1 MKHNNIRRRVRFII
15 EEMESAYYAFSE
27 HNYMNGDYA
36 AFTSMAVAEF
46 RNALDNPALTR
57 EQLETMVREGMSKHR
72 SREGDEANWSRFMA
86 SHITRT
92 SNDSSF
98 VA

>member
-1 MKHNNIRRRVRFII
+1 MKHNVIRRRVRFII
-15 EEMESAYYAFSE
+15 EEMESAYHAFSE

-46 RNALDNPALTR
+46 RNALGNPALTR
-57 EQLETMVREGMSKHR
+57 EQLESMVREGMLRHR
-72 SREGDEANWSRFMA
+72 RRDGDAADWSRFVA

-98 VA
+98 V